1 MRTRWYI
8 IQMNI
13 QHVKHIKIYIHK
25 YHLAGEGQIF
35 NYLFDSSIFIYLFDY
50 SIFNYLFDYLIF
62 NYLFN
67 HQLFNGK
74 SLSQLFH
81 KPRPTLESPM
91 FNRLQCDSPGTMM
104 AMFRGTNH
112 HHHHHHHHRFQHNR
126 HSHHNLFSATCSTT
140 WSSTSQRQPRG
151 TTKRSV
157 ELSPTST
164 TSGDLGDLILTVI
177 MVMTPIMKLVL

>member
-1 MRTRWYI
+1 
-8 IQMNI
+8 MNI

-67 HQLFNGK
+67 HRLFNDK

-112 HHHHHHHHRFQHNR
+112 HHHHHHHHHHRFQHNR

-140 WSSTSQRQPRG
+140 
-151 TTKRSV
+151 
-157 ELSPTST
+157 
-164 TSGDLGDLILTVI
+164 
-177 MVMTPIMKLVL
+177 

>member
-1 MRTRWYI
+1 MS
-8 IQMNI
+8 NI
-13 QHVKHIKIYIHK
+13 LRYTSTH
-25 YHLAGEGQIF
+25 HLAGEGQIF
-35 NYLFDSSIFIYLFDY
+35 NYLFESSIFNYLFDC

-81 KPRPTLESPM
+81 KPRPTWESPM
-91 FNRLQCDSPGTMM
+91 FNQPQCDSPGTMM

-112 HHHHHHHHRFQHNR
+112 HHHHHHHHLFQHNH
-126 HSHHNLFSATCSTT
+126 HSHHNLSPATCSTT